1 MSERKT
7 DRLRIERVEPSAV
20 YAALAGL
27 VNNGYTRKKYSPTTF
42 TCHLERYQ

>member
-20 YAALAGL
+20 YAALAL
-27 VNNGYTRKKYSPTTF
+27 VSAAGMAVTAGQKRDF
-42 TCHLERYQ
+42 